1 MLLFL
6 LAGCA
11 AQLPA
16 GGVAFVLMGDTPYS
30 ASEVERLDL
39 VIEELNGQ
47 DPAFIAHVGDITS
60 GRGPCTDEWFEA
72 RKRQLARLRHPF
84 VLLPGDNDWTDC
96 HRSGFDPLERLAKWR
111 QLFCIQVSVSD
122 FERQPGAYC
131 EHVRWQAGGYL
142 FVALN
147 VQGSTTNLGRNAA
160 MDAEY
165 AARMRAVLAWIDDA
179 EGLFLERKLSGLVLL
194 MQANPFIVP
203 RSGPNGFTTTLEKL
217 RGIAAKYPGKVVLV
231 NGDTHSFRDDQPLPG
246 LRRIEV
252 PGSPLVGWLEGKIT
266 GAELRVSAP
275 RYR

>member
-16 GGVAFVLMGDTPYS
+16 GGAAFVLMGDTPYS
-30 ASEVERLDL
+30 AAEVERLDL
-39 VIEELNGQ
+39 VIEELNRQ
-47 DPAFIAHVGDITS
+47 DAAFIAHIGDITS

-72 RKRQLARLRHPF
+72 RKRQFARLRHPL

-96 HRSGFDPLERLAKWR
+96 HRSGFDPVERLAKWR
-111 QLFCIQVSVSD
+111 TLFCGLKPSLPLEIQKG
-122 FERQPGAYC
+122 EYC

-147 VQGSTTNLGRNAA
+147 VQGSNNNLGRNAA
-160 MDAEY
+160 MDAEH
-165 AARMRAVLAWIDDA
+165 AARMRAALAWIDDA
-179 EGLFLERKLSGLVLL
+179 ERLFVERRLSGLVLL
-194 MQANPFIVP
+194 MQANPFVVP
-203 RSGPNGFTTTLEKL
+203 RSGPNGFVSTLERL
-217 RGIAAKYPGKVVLV
+217 RRLAATYPGRVVLV
-231 NGDTHSFRDDQPLPG
+231 NGDTHTFRDDQPLPG

-252 PGSPLVGWLEGKIT
+252 PGSPFVGWLDAAI
-266 GAELRVSAP
+266 ASAVLRVSAP

>member
-1 MLLFL
+1 
-6 LAGCA
+6 
-11 AQLPA
+11 
-16 GGVAFVLMGDTPYS
+16 MGDTPYS

-39 VIEELNGQ
+39 AIEELNGQ

-72 RKRQLARLRHPF
+72 RKRQFARLRHPF

-111 QLFCIQVSVSD
+111 TLFCVQAVVQD
-122 FERQPGAYC
+122 FERQNGAYC

-147 VQGSTTNLGRNAA
+147 VQGSNNNLGRTPS

-165 AARMRAVLAWIDDA
+165 AERMRAVFAWIDDS
-179 EGLFLERKLSGLVLL
+179 EKVFRENKLDGLALL
-194 MQANPFIVP
+194 MQADPFVTP

-217 RGIAAKYPGKVVLV
+217 RGIAARYPGRVVLV
-231 NGDTHSFRDDQPLPG
+231 NGDTHTFRDDQPLPG

-252 PGSPLVGWLEGKIT
+252 PGSPFVGWLDAAIA

>member
-11 AQLPA
+11 AQPPA

-39 VIEELNGQ
+39 VIEDLNGQ

-60 GRGPCTDEWFEA
+60 GQGP
-72 RKRQLARLRHPF
+72 
-84 VLLPGDNDWTDC
+84 
-96 HRSGFDPLERLAKWR
+96 RSGFDPVERLAKWR
-111 QLFCIQVSVSD
+111 TLFCVQVVAQD
-122 FERQPGAYC
+122 FERQNGAYC

-147 VQGSTTNLGRNAA
+147 VQGSNNNLGRNAA
-160 MDAEY
+160 MDAEQ
-165 AARMRAVLAWIDDA
+165 AARMRAVLAWMDDA
-179 EGLFLERKLSGLVLL
+179 ERLFVERRLSGLVLL
-194 MQANPFIVP
+194 MQANPFLVP
-203 RSGPNGFTTTLEKL
+203 RSGANGFVSTLERL
-217 RGIAAKYPGKVVLV
+217 RRLATTYPGRVVLV
-231 NGDTHSFRDDQPLPG
+231 SGDTHTFRDDQPLPG

-252 PGSPLVGWLEGKIT
+252 PGSPFVGWLEATIA